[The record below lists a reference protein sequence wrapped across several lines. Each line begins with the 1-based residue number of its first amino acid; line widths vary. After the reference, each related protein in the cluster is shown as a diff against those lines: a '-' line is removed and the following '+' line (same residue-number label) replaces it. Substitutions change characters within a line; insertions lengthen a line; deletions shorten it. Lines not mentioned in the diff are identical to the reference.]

1 MAENLGASFTIDI
14 TQLKAGLAQ
23 ANRLIRESE
32 SEFRAAAAGM
42 DDWTKSQEGLEKK
55 IKSLTDIAGVQ
66 EKKVEALKAEYNRL
80 ISEGLDPTSAKATD
94 LRTQINK
101 ETEALNKSKAEIE
114 KQTAALGKLQ
124 SESSDAGNKT
134 ETLTQKVERQE
145 SELKTLK
152 DRYIDVASEQGKTS
166 DEAKELA
173 GKIESLSGEL
183 KENKT
188 KLKETSDAADD
199 LDQSFE
205 ETSSGGISTFS
216 VALGNVIADVVM
228 DAITKLKDLA
238 LEALNVGKQFDS
250 SMSQVG
256 AVSGA
261 SADEMELLEAKAKE
275 MGSTTKFTASEAA
288 DAFNYMAMAGWKT
301 EDMINGIDGVLNLAA
316 ASGSDLATTS
326 DIVTDA
332 LTAMGYSAGD
342 AGRLADVMAAASSN
356 ANTNVEMMGQTFK
369 YAAPVAGALGYSM
382 EDTAV
387 AIGLMANAGIKA
399 DQAGTSLRSIMTR
412 LSAPPKECATAME
425 ELGISL
431 TDGEGNMKTL
441 EEVMQDLRGAFSGLS
456 ETEQTAAAK
465 HIAGQEAMSGLLA
478 IVNAAPE
485 DFDKLTDAVA
495 DSEGA
500 AQEMA
505 DTMLN
510 NLGGDMTLLKSKV
523 EGVQLAL
530 YKKFEPALRA
540 VVKAADKLIDGI
552 TWLSKKL
559 EPFTPLIT
567 AVATAFGLLAGKLA
581 IVWLINKLKAAFTL
595 LWGVMAANPVTLII
609 GAIAGL
615 VAGFKYLWDNCE
627 SFREFWTNAWENIK
641 EVASMVWEAITGF
654 FSAAWDKIK
663 AVWAT
668 VGDFFA
674 EVWEKIKAVFAPV
687 GEFFTA
693 IWEGIKA
700 VLKPFIDWFV
710 AIFKWAWDTI
720 KAVWNAVVYY
730 FTGIWDGIKAV
741 FSPII
746 SWFSEKFTAAWNGIK
761 GVFSAVGEFFK
772 GVWTS
777 IATPFLVVSDFFKG
791 VFKRAWEGI
800 KSVFS
805 KVGDFFGGIWDTIK
819 EKFSEVGTKVADAI
833 GGAFKTAINAV
844 IATVEGAINLIPN
857 AINKALDLINE
868 LPGVDIP
875 KMPTISLPRLAK
887 GGVVRQATNAIIG
900 EDGAEAVMP
909 LEKNT
914 GWMDVLAEKIA
925 AKGGGGVVV
934 NQTNNYSQQHSRYEI
949 YKSQQATARAVK
961 LAMAR

>member
-42 DDWTKSQEGLEKK
+42 GDWTKKQEGLEKK
-55 IKSLTDIAGVQ
+55 LKSLNDIAGVQ
-66 EKKVEALKAEYNRL
+66 QKKVDALKAEYNRL

-114 KQTAALGKLQ
+114 KQTSALQALQ
-124 SESSDAGNKT
+124 SESGETGSKT
-134 ETLTQKVERQE
+134 ETLTEKVKRQE
-145 SELKTLK
+145 DELKTLK

-166 DEAKELA
+166 DEAQELA
-173 GKIESLSGEL
+173 GKIDSLSGEL

-216 VALGNVIADVVM
+216 IALGNVIANVVTS
-228 DAITKLKDLA
+228 AITKLKDLA

-261 SADEMELLEAKAKE
+261 SAEDLELLEAKAKE

-301 EDMINGIDGVLNLAA
+301 EDMLGGIDGVLNLAA

-332 LTAMGYSAGD
+332 LTAMGYSAKD

-431 TDGEGNMKTL
+431 TDSEGNMKTL
-441 EEVMQDLRGAFSGLS
+441 DQVMQDLRKAFDGLS
-456 ETEQTAAAK
+456 ETEQTSAAK

-485 DFDKLTDAVA
+485 DFNKLTDAVA

-505 DTMLN
+505 DTMLD
-510 NLGGDMTLLKSKV
+510 NLGGDMTLLKSKI
-523 EGVQLAL
+523 EGVQLSL
-530 YKKFEPALRA
+530 YKKFEPALRK

-552 TWLSKKL
+552 TWLAKKL
-559 EPFTPLIT
+559 EPFTPIIT
-567 AVATAFGLLAGKLA
+567 AVAGAFALLAAKMAITKL
-581 IVWLINKLKAAFTL
+581 IGLVTTGFKA
-595 LWGVMAANPVTLII
+595 LWTIMAANPITLII

-627 SFREFWTNAWENIK
+627 SFREFWKGLWEGIKAAWESFKEAWAIGMDAIISALSSAWETIKAVWEIIKATFAAGVEAIVGFFTSAWENIK
-641 EVASMVWEAITGF
+641 
-654 FSAAWDKIK
+654 
-663 AVWAT
+663 
-668 VGDFFA
+668 
-674 EVWEKIKAVFAPV
+674 
-687 GEFFTA
+687 
-693 IWEGIKA
+693 
-700 VLKPFIDWFV
+700 
-710 AIFKWAWDTI
+710 
-720 KAVWNAVVYY
+720 AVWNTVVG
-730 FTGIWDGIKAV
+730 FFAGIWNGIKAV
-741 FSPII
+741 FSAVG
-746 SWFSEKFTAAWNGIK
+746 SWFSSIFTGAWNGIK
-761 GVFSAVGEFFK
+761 TAWSAVTSFFSGIWSGIKGVFTSVGS
-772 GVWTS
+772 W
-777 IATPFLVVSDFFKG
+777 FKG
-791 VFKRAWEGI
+791 VFSRAWTAI
-800 KSVFS
+800 KNVFS
-805 KVGDFFGGIWDTIK
+805 GVGDFFGGIWDTIK
-819 EKFSEVGTKVADAI
+819 STFSTIGTKVADAI
-833 GGAFKTAINAV
+833 GAAFKTAINAV

-857 AINKALDLINE
+857 AINGAIDLINN
-868 LPGVDIP
+868 LPGVNIP
-875 KMPTISLPRLAK
+875 MMPTVSLPRLAK
-887 GGVVRQATNAIIG
+887 GGVVRKATNAIIG
-900 EDGAEAVMP
+900 EAGDEAVLP
-909 LEKNT
+909 LERNT
-914 GWMDVLAEKIA
+914 GWMDTLAEKIA
-925 AKGGGGVVV
+925 AKGGAGVVV
-934 NQTNNYSQQHSRYEI
+934 NQTNNYSQAHSRYEI
-949 YKSQQATARAVK
+949 YKSQQATAKAVK
-961 LAMAR
+961 LAMAK